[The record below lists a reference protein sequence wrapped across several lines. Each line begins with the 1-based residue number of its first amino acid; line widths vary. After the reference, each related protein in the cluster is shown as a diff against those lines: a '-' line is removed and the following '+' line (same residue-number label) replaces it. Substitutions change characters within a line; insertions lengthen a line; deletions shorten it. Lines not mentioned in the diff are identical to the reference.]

1 MPHTPASPASSTPT
15 AASRHF
21 AIVGAGLAG
30 LTCARTLMDAG
41 HCVTVFEKSAQV
53 GGRTASH
60 HSPFGS
66 FDAGAQYFTIRD
78 ERFAMALDATP
89 DVYRPWSANA
99 IRVLDA
105 TGHVAAPSQP
115 PGEAH
120 WVASPNME
128 ALAILWAEPLQQGGH
143 LHLNTHVVAIEHDP
157 VKPQHWQVR
166 AQSPDGAH
174 QVVAGFDA
182 VLLAQPA
189 DPARSLLTQSGIP
202 TPLAAALAGVIT
214 APCWTMMLA
223 FPQSVRPGLTT
234 LGPQWNA
241 ARSTHHRIAWLAR
254 ESSKPQRGIVERW
267 TVQAS
272 PAWSFEHL
280 EDDSS
285 RIQAKLLKAFAE
297 VTGIYA
303 QPGYVEMHRWR
314 HAQTTQ
320 PLGKSHLFDSQNNIG
335 ACGDWCLGHRL
346 EDAFISGLELAQAV
360 NRKFSADN
368 AQTEA

>member
-143 LHLNTHVVAIEHDP
+143 LHLNTHVVAIEHDQSSHSIGKCGRKAP
-157 VKPQHWQVR
+157 TVRIRWWRVLMPCCWHNLPTQH
-166 AQSPDGAH
+166 AH
-174 QVVAGFDA
+174 
-182 VLLAQPA
+182 
-189 DPARSLLTQSGIP
+189 
-202 TPLAAALAGVIT
+202 
-214 APCWTMMLA
+214 C
-223 FPQSVRPGLTT
+223 
-234 LGPQWNA
+234 
-241 ARSTHHRIAWLAR
+241 
-254 ESSKPQRGIVERW
+254 
-267 TVQAS
+267 
-272 PAWSFEHL
+272 
-280 EDDSS
+280 
-285 RIQAKLLKAFAE
+285 
-297 VTGIYA
+297 
-303 QPGYVEMHRWR
+303 
-314 HAQTTQ
+314 
-320 PLGKSHLFDSQNNIG
+320 
-335 ACGDWCLGHRL
+335 
-346 EDAFISGLELAQAV
+346 
-360 NRKFSADN
+360 
-368 AQTEA
+368 